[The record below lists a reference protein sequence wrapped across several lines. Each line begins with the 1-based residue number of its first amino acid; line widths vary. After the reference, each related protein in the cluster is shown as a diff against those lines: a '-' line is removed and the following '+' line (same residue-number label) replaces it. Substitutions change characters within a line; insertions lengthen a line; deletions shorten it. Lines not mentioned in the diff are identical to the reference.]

1 MTMRLRRRTLGA
13 ALTLTAALMTAAA
26 VWSGAP
32 AAAATAVPGTCVGVP
47 EPTEGAPAYYAIDL
61 VSTRRLPGTRNASGV
76 GEVTLAQSPFGVAL
90 SPAGTYR
97 QALSV
102 RVDGLPTADDG
113 EYVLWVTTP
122 QLDEIRRVGPVE
134 MAGTVEARV
143 DWNKFLVV
151 VTLEPEPAS
160 GAETWEGPVVL
171 RGMSRSGRM
180 HTMAGHGPFQ
190 AEPCAQYGY

>member
-1 MTMRLRRRTLGA
+1 MRLRHGTLGP
-13 ALTLTAALMTAAA
+13 ALTLTAVLMIAAA
-26 VWSGAP
+26 AWPGSP
-32 AAAATAVPGTCVGVP
+32 AAAAVPGTCVGVP

-90 SPAGTYR
+90 SPEGTYR

-102 RVDGLPTADDG
+102 RVDGLPAADDG

-134 MAGTVEARV
+134 MAGAVEARV

-160 GAETWEGPVVL
+160 GAEIWEGPVVL